1 MENIIIIGAGLSGLT
16 TAWYLQKKG
25 FAVTLLEAQD
35 RIGGRIHTI
44 YGNNGTPMEMGATW
58 LGNQHQHLQQLIV
71 ELGLE
76 TFEQHDEG
84 IALFES
90 FSFTTPQQYF
100 VPSGSTSAYR
110 LKGGTSV
117 LIETLA
123 EKVGRENITL
133 KTTVNAVQDKG
144 DYLMV
149 SDAEGNEWACKKL
162 VFAIPPRV
170 IHHTISFQP
179 FLPAN
184 LLQVMQHTQT
194 WMSGSVK
201 FAVEYARPF
210 WRENG
215 FSGSVFSQ
223 SGLAVEIYDHCTAEN
238 DRFALKGFLN
248 GSAPIIPRKKES
260 KKFYSNSDIILVPK
274 PFNPLVTTTGYGMM
288 ILFVSLTKP
297 FCPLTTTTD
306 IPHTTKDI
314 CRENCILQVQK
325 QAVCLADIWRAR
337 LYQPKTLQSGYR
349 PINFFK
355 NLVIKGL

>member
-25 FAVTLLEAQD
+25 FVVTLLEAQG

-44 YGNNGTPMEMGATW
+44 YGNNGTLMEMGATW
-58 LGNQHQHLQQLIV
+58 LGHQHQHLQQLLV
-71 ELGLE
+71 ELRLE

-90 FSFTTPQQYF
+90 FSFTTLQQYF
-100 VPSGSTSAYR
+100 VPSGSASAYR

-117 LIETLA
+117 LIEKLA
-123 EKVGRENITL
+123 EMVGRNNIIL
-133 KTTVNAVQDKG
+133 KTTVNNVQDKG

-149 SDAEGNEWACKKL
+149 SDSEGNEWACRKL
-162 VFAIPPRV
+162 IFALPPRV
-170 IHHTISFQP
+170 IHHNVHFHP

-210 WRENG
+210 WLEKG

-248 GSAPIIPRKKES
+248 GSAPNYTPEERKQKVLQQLGNYFGAEAHQPLGYHDRIWNDDFICVTDES
-260 KKFYSNSDIILVPK
+260 FLPPHHNNGHAA
-274 PFNPLVTTTGYGMM
+274 FNEGYMQGKLYFAGTETSS
-288 ILFVSLTKP
+288 LFGGYMEGAVVSAK
-297 FCPLTTTTD
+297 
-306 IPHTTKDI
+306 
-314 CRENCILQVQK
+314 N
-325 QAVCLADIWRAR
+325 LAAR
-337 LYQPKTLQSGYR
+337 LSA
-349 PINFFK
+349 N
-355 NLVIKGL
+355 

>member
-16 TAWYLQKKG
+16 TALYLQKKG

-58 LGNQHQHLQQLIV
+58 LGHQHQHLQQLLV

-76 TFEQHDEG
+76 IFEQHDEG

-100 VPSGSTSAYR
+100 VPSGSASAYR
-110 LKGGTSV
+110 LKGGTSG
-117 LIETLA
+117 LIEILA
-123 EKVGRENITL
+123 DKVGRENIYL
-133 KTTVNAVQDKG
+133 QTTINSVQDKG
-144 DYLMV
+144 TFLV
-149 SDAEGNEWACKKL
+149 LSDAEGNEWACSKL
-162 VFAIPPRV
+162 VFALPPRV
-170 IHHTISFQP
+170 IHHTVNFEPI
-179 FLPAN
+179 LPAH

-248 GSAPIIPRKKES
+248 GSALNYSREERKQKVLQQLGHYFGAEALQP
-260 KKFYSNSDIILVPK
+260 FGYHDRVWNDGFICVSDETFLP
-274 PFNPLVTTTGYGMM
+274 PHHNNGHTAYNEGYMQGKLYFAGTETSS
-288 ILFVSLTKP
+288 LFGGYMEGAVVSAK
-297 FCPLTTTTD
+297 
-306 IPHTTKDI
+306 
-314 CRENCILQVQK
+314 N
-325 QAVCLADIWRAR
+325 LAAR
-337 LYQPKTLQSGYR
+337 LQA
-349 PINFFK
+349 N
-355 NLVIKGL
+355 